1 MDENRVKG
9 AGRRIAGRIESAAG
23 SLGGSAT
30 TELRGRARDAAGEV
44 RQTYGAAIDAARSFA
59 VEQPITALLA
69 AAGAGFLVGLFA
81 ARR

>member
-9 AGRRIAGRIESAAG
+9 AGRRIVGRLESAAG
-23 SLGGSAT
+23 TLGGSTA
-30 TELRGRARDAAGEV
+30 TELRGRAREAAGEV
-44 RQTYGAAIDAARSFA
+44 QQTYGAAIDAARGYA

-69 AAGAGFLVGLFA
+69 AAGVGFLVGLFA